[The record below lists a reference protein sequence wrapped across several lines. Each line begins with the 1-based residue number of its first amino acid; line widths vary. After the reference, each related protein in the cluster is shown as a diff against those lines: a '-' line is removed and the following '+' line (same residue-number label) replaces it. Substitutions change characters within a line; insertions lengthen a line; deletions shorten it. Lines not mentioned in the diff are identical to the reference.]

1 MIEKIDANQ
10 IPDILEKSPSKQP
23 DSAKTTPPNNG
34 VDASLQV
41 NYASLIEKA
50 NQASQTDSEAVQRAQ
65 ELLLSGQLE
74 SPENTRAAAED
85 IIMFGI

>member
-10 IPDILEKSPSKQP
+10 IADILGKSSSKQP
-23 DSAKTTPPNNG
+23 DSAKTPTNDE

-50 NQASQTDSEAVQRAQ
+50 KQTSQTDPKALQQAE

-74 SPENTRAAAED
+74 SPENIREAAED
-85 IIMFGI
+85 IIKFGI

>member
-1 MIEKIDANQ
+1 MIEKIDTNQ
-10 IPDILEKSPSKQP
+10 IPDILGKSSSKQP
-23 DSAKTTPPNNG
+23 DSAKTPTNDG

-50 NQASQTDSEAVQRAQ
+50 KQTSQTDSKAVQLAQ

-74 SPENTRAAAED
+74 SPENIRAAAED
-85 IIMFGI
+85 IVKFSI

>member
-10 IPDILEKSPSKQP
+10 IADILGKSSSKQP
-23 DSAKTTPPNNG
+23 DSAKTPTNDG

-50 NQASQTDSEAVQRAQ
+50 KQTSQTDPKAVQLAE

-85 IIMFGI
+85 IITFGI

>member
-1 MIEKIDANQ
+1 
-10 IPDILEKSPSKQP
+10 
-23 DSAKTTPPNNG
+23 AKTPTNNG

-50 NQASQTDSEAVQRAQ
+50 KQTSQTDSKTVQLAQ

-74 SPENTRAAAED
+74 SPENIRAAAED
-85 IIMFGI
+85 IVKFGI